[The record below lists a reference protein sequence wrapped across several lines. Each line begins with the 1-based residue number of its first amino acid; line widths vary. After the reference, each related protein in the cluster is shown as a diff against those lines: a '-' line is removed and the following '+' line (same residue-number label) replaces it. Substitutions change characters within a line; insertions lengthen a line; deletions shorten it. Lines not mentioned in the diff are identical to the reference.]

1 MHVTEPC
8 IDRVP
13 VRVAPVTVAAPDVL
27 ALGVEAVAYA
37 AFDAGIKAV
46 FGYPGT
52 PSTEGF
58 ERAEALIRDDGDER
72 RAHWAANE
80 KVAYE
85 LGLGVSYA
93 GHRVLVT
100 MKHVGLNVAM
110 DAFVNSAMTGVH
122 GGFVVLVADDPGMH
136 SSQNEQ
142 DSRYLADFANVPCL
156 EPATVQEAY
165 DDTYR
170 AYDLSEQL
178 KVPVLLR
185 LVTRVAHCRGAIAR
199 APRRPV
205 RGLGLPQGDDS
216 RGWVLLPQTA
226 RRQYQK
232 LRDKIPEMRHQMEGF
247 NRLSPGRTRMGIV
260 TAGLGRALFDELAR
274 EAPHLLDAVRLE
286 ISGYP
291 ISQNLFDIVLS
302 QCDHIF
308 VFEESYPYIEDQ
320 LRNHAVHTRIRGRRD
335 ATISLTGELA
345 AREMRSA
352 LGLGQQAGKTA
363 PAIATPARPPR
374 FCDGCG
380 HVDAHLALKEAL
392 ANVGAADARVFGDI
406 GCYAMAAGAP
416 LNAIH
421 TCVEMGASLGMALGA
436 AFAGVSPAVAVIGDS
451 TFIHSG
457 LPGLTSLAKAHV
469 NVTLLV
475 FDNRTVGMTGQQPV
489 ETVDMIEQIVVGLG
503 MDPAHVTTIM
513 PLSRR
518 HEENVAA
525 IEAALRHEGPDVVIC
540 RRECV
545 QASRKGVNALHDV
558 CVREA
563 SRE

>member
-1 MHVTEPC
+1 VSAGVTPAMDATAQSAHE
-8 IDRVP
+8 
-13 VRVAPVTVAAPDVL
+13 VL

-37 AFDAGIKAV
+37 AFDAGIRAV

-58 ERAEALIRDDGDER
+58 ERAEALIREEGASR
-72 RAHWAANE
+72 TARWAANE

-110 DAFVNSAMTGVH
+110 DAFVNSAMTGVQ

-165 DDTYR
+165 DYTRR
-170 AYDLSEQL
+170 AYELSEQL
-178 KVPVLLR
+178 KVPVMLR
-185 LVTRVAHCRGAIAR
+185 VATRVAHCR
-199 APRRPV
+199 APVTRGSALPV
-205 RGLGLPQGDDS
+205 RSVGPPQGEDA
-216 RGWVLLPQTA
+216 RGWVLLPRHA

-232 LRDKIPEMRHQMEGF
+232 LRDKIPEMRHQMEAY
-247 NRLSPGRTRMGIV
+247 NRLLPGRTRMGV
-260 TAGLGRALFDELAR
+260 VAAGLGRALFEELTR
-274 EAPHLLDAVRLE
+274 EAPHLADTVRLE

-291 ISQNLFDIVLS
+291 ISQNLFDIFLS
-302 QCDHIF
+302 QCDHIL

-335 ATISLTGELA
+335 GTIALTGELSP
-345 AREMRSA
+345 REMRSA
-352 LGLGQQAGKTA
+352 LGLGQHVGKSAAPFTA
-363 PAIATPARPPR
+363 PPRPPR

-380 HVDAHLALKEAL
+380 HVDAYVALKEAL
-392 ANVGAADARVFGDI
+392 GRVQAPGARVFGDI
-406 GCYAMAAGAP
+406 GCYAMGADEP
-416 LNAIH
+416 LDVLH

-436 AFAGVSPAVAVIGDS
+436 AFAGLTPAVAVIGDS
-451 TFIHSG
+451 TLLHSG
-457 LPGLTSLAKAHV
+457 LPGLAALAKATV

-475 FDNRTVGMTGQQPV
+475 FDNRAVAMTGQQTV
-489 ETVDMIEQIVVGLG
+489 ETVDMAEQIAIGLG
-503 MDPAHVTTIM
+503 MDPARVATIV
-513 PLSRR
+513 PLPRR
-518 HEENVAA
+518 HADNVAV
-525 IEAALRHEGPDVVIC
+525 IEAALRHDGPSVVVC

-545 QASRKGVNALHDV
+545 QALHRGVNADHDLCIRELH
-558 CVREA
+558 RG
-563 SRE
+563 

>member
-1 MHVTEPC
+1 MPSTPSG
-8 IDRVP
+8 
-13 VRVAPVTVAAPDVL
+13 AAVV
-27 ALGVEAVAYA
+27 ALGVEAAAYA

-58 ERAEALIRDDGDER
+58 ERAEALIREEAAGR
-72 RAHWAANE
+72 TARWAANE

-93 GHRVLVT
+93 GHRVLIT

-156 EPATVQEAY
+156 EPSTVQEAY
-165 DDTYR
+165 DHAFR

-178 KVPVLLR
+178 RIPVMLR
-185 LVTRVAHCRGAIAR
+185 LVTRVAHCRSEIVRR
-199 APRRPV
+199 APLPV
-205 RGLGLPQGDDS
+205 RGLGLPQGSDS

-226 RRQYQK
+226 RAQYQK
-232 LRDKIPEMRHQMEGF
+232 LRDKIPAMRDRMEAY
-247 NRLSPGRTRMGIV
+247 NRLHPGQNRMGV
-260 TAGLGRALFDELAR
+260 VAAGLGRALFHELAR
-274 EAPHLLDAVRLE
+274 EAPHLLQAVRLE

-291 ISQNLFDIVLS
+291 ISQNLFDICLS
-302 QCDHIF
+302 QCDHIL

-335 ATISLTGELA
+335 GTISLTGELS

-352 LGLGQQAGKTA
+352 LGLGQQVGKT
-363 PAIATPARPPR
+363 PASLAIPARPPR

-380 HVDAHLALKEAL
+380 HVDAFAALNEAL
-392 ANVGAADARVFGDI
+392 DRVGAGEAPVFGDI
-406 GCYAMAAGAP
+406 GCYAMGATDTVAS
-416 LNAIH
+416 LD

-436 AFAGVSPAVAVIGDS
+436 ALAGVSPAVAVIGDS

-457 LPGLTSLAKAHV
+457 LPGLTSLAKTQA

-475 FDNRTVGMTGQQPV
+475 FDNRAVAMTGQQRV
-489 ETVDMIEQIVVGLG
+489 ETLDMVEQIAVGLG
-503 MDPAHVTTIM
+503 MDPAHVTTIE
-513 PLSRR
+513 PLPRR
-518 HEENVAA
+518 HHENVDVIA
-525 IEAALRHEGPDVVIC
+525 AALCHDGPDVVVC

-545 QASRKGVNALHDV
+545 QAARKGINESHD
-558 CVREA
+558 A
-563 SRE
+563 

>member
-1 MHVTEPC
+1 MT
-8 IDRVP
+8 DL
-13 VRVAPVTVAAPDVL
+13 L

-58 ERAEALIRDDGDER
+58 ERAEALVRDEAAGR
-72 RAHWAANE
+72 TAHWAPNE

-110 DAFVNSAMTGVH
+110 DAFVNSAMTGVQ
-122 GGFVVLVADDPGMH
+122 GGLVVLVADDPGMH

-165 DDTYR
+165 DSTFD

-178 KVPVLLR
+178 KVPVMMR
-185 LVTRVAHCRGAIAR
+185 VVTRIAHCRGPIAR
-199 APRRPV
+199 RRPLPV
-205 RGLGLPQGDDS
+205 RSVGLPQGDDG
-216 RGWVLLPQTA
+216 RGWVLMPQMA

-232 LRDKIPEMRHQMEGF
+232 LRDKIPPMRHHMERY
-247 NRLSPGRTRMGIV
+247 NRLAPGRTRMGV
-260 TAGLGRALFDELAR
+260 VVAGLGRALYDELGR
-274 EAPHLLDAVRLE
+274 EAPHLADAARLE

-291 ISQNLFDIVLS
+291 ISQNLFDIFLS

-335 ATISLTGELA
+335 GTISLTGELS

-352 LGLGQQAGKTA
+352 LGLGQQVGKSPVPLVA
-363 PAIATPARPPR
+363 PARPPR

-380 HVDAHLALKEAL
+380 HVDAYAALTEAL
-392 ANVGAADARVFGDI
+392 VRVGAPDTRVFGDI
-406 GCYAMAAGAP
+406 GCYAMGAGAP
-416 LNAIH
+416 LNAMH

-436 AFAGVSPAVAVIGDS
+436 AFAGLTPAVGVIGDS
-451 TFIHSG
+451 TFVHSG
-457 LPGLTSLAKAHV
+457 LPGLTSFARSKL

-475 FDNRTVGMTGQQPV
+475 FDNRAIAMTGQQQV
-489 ETVDMIEQIVVGLG
+489 ETVDTIERIAVGLG
-503 MDPAHVTTIM
+503 MDPAHVTTVV
-513 PLSRR
+513 PHPRR
-518 HEENVAA
+518 HDETVAV
-525 IEAALRHEGPDVVIC
+525 IETALRHAGPSVVVC

-545 QASRKGVNALHDV
+545 QASRRGVNVDHDRSA
-558 CVREA
+558 REPR
-563 SRE
+563 RE

>member
-1 MHVTEPC
+1 MEGTLQAGHE
-8 IDRVP
+8 
-13 VRVAPVTVAAPDVL
+13 VL

-58 ERAEALIRDDGDER
+58 ERAQALIREEGATR
-72 RAHWAANE
+72 KAHWAANE

-110 DAFVNSAMTGVH
+110 DAFVNSAMTGVQ

-165 DDTYR
+165 DYTYQ
-170 AYDLSEQL
+170 AYAMSEQL

-185 LVTRVAHCRGAIAR
+185 LVTRVAHCRGPIAR
-199 APRRPV
+199 RPPLQV
-205 RGLGLPQGDDS
+205 RGVGLPRVQDS
-216 RGWVLLPQTA
+216 RGWVLLPANA
-226 RRQYQK
+226 RWQYRR
-232 LRDKIPEMRHQMEGF
+232 LRDKIPEMRHQMEAY
-247 NRLSPGRTRMGIV
+247 NRLLSGRNRMGV
-260 TAGLGRALFDELAR
+260 AVAGLGRALFDELGR
-274 EAPHLLDAVRLE
+274 EAPHLLEAVRLE

-291 ISQNLFDIVLS
+291 ISQNLFDIFLT

-320 LRNHAVHTRIRGRRD
+320 LRNHAVHARIRGRRD
-335 ATISLTGELA
+335 GTISLTGELS

-352 LGLGQQAGKTA
+352 LGLGQHVGKA
-363 PAIATPARPPR
+363 PVALPVPGRPPR

-392 ANVGAADARVFGDI
+392 ANAGASDARVFGDI
-406 GCYAMAAGAP
+406 GCYAMAAGEP
-416 LNAIH
+416 LNAMH
-421 TCVEMGASLGMALGA
+421 ACVEMGASIGMALGA
-436 AFAGVSPAVAVIGDS
+436 AFAGLTPTVAVIGDS

-457 LPGLTSLAKAHV
+457 LPGLTSLARAAV

-475 FDNRTVGMTGQQPV
+475 LDNRTVAMTGQQPV
-489 ETVDMIEQIVVGLG
+489 EAVDMVEQIVVGLG
-503 MDPAHVTTIM
+503 MDPAHVKTIV
-513 PLSRR
+513 PLPRL
-518 HEENVAA
+518 HPENVAV
-525 IEAALRHEGPDVVIC
+525 IEAALRHAGPSVVVC

-545 QASRKGVNALHDV
+545 QALRKEVNAEHDR

-563 SRE
+563 TRG

>member
-1 MHVTEPC
+1 MSSAGS
-8 IDRVP
+8 DR
-13 VRVAPVTVAAPDVL
+13 DVL

-58 ERAEALIRDDGDER
+58 ERAEALIVDEAAGR
-72 RAHWAANE
+72 TALWAANE

-85 LGLGVSYA
+85 FGLGVSYA

-110 DAFVNSAMTGVH
+110 DAFVNSAMTGVQ

-165 DDTYR
+165 DHTID

-178 KVPVLLR
+178 KIPVLLR
-185 LVTRVAHCRGAIAR
+185 LVTRVAHCRGPIAR
-199 APRRPV
+199 RTRLPV
-205 RGLGLPQGDDS
+205 RGIGPPEGPDA

-232 LRDKIPEMRHQMEGF
+232 LRDKIPGMRHHMERY
-247 NRLSPGRTRMGIV
+247 NRLLPGRTRMGV
-260 TAGLGRALFDELAR
+260 VVAGLGRALLDELGR
-274 EAPHLLDAVRLE
+274 EAPHLADAARLE

-291 ISQNLFDIVLS
+291 ISQNLFDIFLS
-302 QCDHIF
+302 QCDHIL

-335 ATISLTGELA
+335 GTISLTGELS

-352 LGLGQQAGKTA
+352 LGLGQQAGKTPVA
-363 PAIATPARPPR
+363 VVPPPRPPR

-380 HVDAHLALKEAL
+380 HVDGHAALKEAL
-392 ANVGAADARVFGDI
+392 RRVGAPDARVFGDI
-406 GCYAMAAGAP
+406 GCYAMAAGEP
-416 LNAIH
+416 LNTVH

-436 AFAGVSPAVAVIGDS
+436 AFAGVTPAVGVIGDS
-451 TFIHSG
+451 TFVHSG
-457 LPGLTSLAKAHV
+457 LPGLTSFARAGV
-469 NVTLLV
+469 NVTLVV
-475 FDNRTVGMTGQQPV
+475 FDNRTVAMTGQQRV
-489 ETVDMIEQIVVGLG
+489 ETAGTIEQIAVGLG
-503 MDPAHVTTIM
+503 MAPAHVTTIV
-513 PLSRR
+513 PHPRR
-518 HEENVAA
+518 HAENVAA
-525 IEAALRHEGPDVVIC
+525 IEAALRHDGPSLVVC

-545 QASRKGVNALHDV
+545 QASRRGVKAERAPAV
-558 CVREA
+558 PEGPA
-563 SRE
+563 G

>member
-1 MHVTEPC
+1 MEG
-8 IDRVP
+8 
-13 VRVAPVTVAAPDVL
+13 APRSAHEVL
-27 ALGVEAVAYA
+27 TLGVEAVAYA

-58 ERAEALIRDDGDER
+58 ERAEALIREEAAGR

-85 LGLGVSYA
+85 LGLGVSYT

-110 DAFVNSAMTGVH
+110 DAFVNSAMTGVQ

-165 DDTYR
+165 DCTRR
-170 AYDLSEQL
+170 AYDLSERL
-178 KVPVLLR
+178 KVPVMLR
-185 LVTRVAHCRGAIAR
+185 LVTRVAHCRGPIERR
-199 APRRPV
+199 AGLPV
-205 RGLGLPQGDDS
+205 RSVGLPQGEDR
-216 RGWVLLPQTA
+216 RGWVLLPRNA
-226 RRQYQK
+226 REQYQK
-232 LRDKIPEMRHQMEGF
+232 LRDKIPEMRHGMEAY
-247 NRLSPGRTRMGIV
+247 NRLVPGRTRMGV
-260 TAGLGRALFDELAR
+260 VVAGMGRALFAELGR

-291 ISQNLFDIVLS
+291 ISQNLFDIFLS
-302 QCDHIF
+302 QCDHIL

-335 ATISLTGELA
+335 GTISLTGELA
-345 AREMRSA
+345 PREMRSA
-352 LGLGQQAGKTA
+352 LGLGQEVGKTPVPIAA
-363 PAIATPARPPR
+363 PPRPPR

-380 HVDAHLALKEAL
+380 HVDAYAALKEAL
-392 ANVGAADARVFGDI
+392 ARVGAPDARVFGDI
-406 GCYAMAAGAP
+406 GCYAMGAGEP
-416 LNAIH
+416 LDAMH

-436 AFAGVSPAVAVIGDS
+436 AFAGLTPAVAVIGDS
-451 TFIHSG
+451 TLIHSG
-457 LPGLTSLAKAHV
+457 LPGLTALARTTA
-469 NVTLLV
+469 NVTLIVL
-475 FDNRTVGMTGQQPV
+475 DNRTVAMTGQQPV
-489 ETVDMIEQIVVGLG
+489 ETVDMAEQIAVGLG
-503 MDPAHVTTIM
+503 MDPAQVTTIV
-513 PLSRR
+513 PLPR
-518 HEENVAA
+518 HHAANVAA
-525 IEAALRHEGPDVVIC
+525 LEAALRHQGPSVVVC

-545 QASRKGVNALHDV
+545 QALHRGVNAEHDA

-563 SRE
+563 LRG

>member
-1 MHVTEPC
+1 MDASTPSPRE
-8 IDRVP
+8 
-13 VRVAPVTVAAPDVL
+13 VL

-58 ERAEALIRDDGDER
+58 ERAEALIREEQAGR

-93 GHRVLVT
+93 GHRALVT

-110 DAFVNSAMTGVH
+110 DAFVNSAMTGVQ
-122 GGFVVLVADDPGMH
+122 GGFVLLVADDPGMH

-165 DDTYR
+165 DYTPR

-178 KVPVLLR
+178 KVPVMLR
-185 LVTRVAHCRGAIAR
+185 LVTRVAHCRGPIAR
-199 APRRPV
+199 RPPLPV
-205 RGLGLPQGDDS
+205 RSVGLPQGEDG

-232 LRDKIPEMRHQMEGF
+232 LRDKIPEMRHQLEAY
-247 NRLSPGRTRMGIV
+247 NRLVPGRTRMGV
-260 TAGLGRALFDELAR
+260 VVAGLGRALFEELGR
-274 EAPHLLDAVRLE
+274 EASHLGDAARLE

-291 ISQNLFDIVLS
+291 ISQNLFDIFLS

-335 ATISLTGELA
+335 GTIALTGELSP
-345 AREMRSA
+345 REMRSA
-352 LGLGQQAGKTA
+352 LGLGQLVSKA
-363 PAIATPARPPR
+363 PVTLSAPLRPPR

-380 HVDAHLALKEAL
+380 HVDAYAALKEAL
-392 ANVGAADARVFGDI
+392 ERVRAPEARVFGDI
-406 GCYAMAAGAP
+406 GCYAMGASDP
-416 LNAIH
+416 FHALH

-436 AFAGVSPAVAVIGDS
+436 ALAGLRPAVAVIGDS
-451 TFIHSG
+451 TIIHSG
-457 LPGLTSLAKAHV
+457 LPGLTSLANATE
-469 NVTLLV
+469 NVTLLI
-475 FDNRTVGMTGQQPV
+475 FDNRTVGMTGQQTV
-489 ETVDMIEQIVVGLG
+489 ETVDMLEQIVVGLG
-503 MDPAHVTTIM
+503 MDPARVATIV
-513 PLSRR
+513 PLPRR
-518 HEENVAA
+518 HAENVAV
-525 IEAALRHEGPDVVIC
+525 IETALRHEGPSVVIC

-545 QASRKGVNALHDV
+545 QALHKGVNVEHDLCVRALH
-558 CVREA
+558 RG
-563 SRE
+563 